1 MSYKLDGVDH
11 AFSFEIRGKQTVTVG
26 RAVTNDCPVVD
37 PTISRQHAELRIV
50 PGGLAV
56 KDSGSSNGTFVNG
69 VQITDSVVVPGDQLT
84 FGKVSFRVELLTAE
98 MPAVATQAAVQA
110 DAPTGVT
117 PVAPRGAVPPP
128 AAPAPPAPAQAPG
141 TVRPGATIVRQI
153 PRTGQFGALG
163 ENASIQAHLADATD
177 ASEKDRRKLA
187 ILLEVSKGLTRA
199 TDVHAL
205 LVKIAEYAFQTLE
218 ADRCA
223 ILLMDDQRQLQPSIS
238 RDRRG
243 TEASNEIPQS
253 IARTAVDEKVAVLSD
268 DAGEDQRFTG
278 ASVLL
283 QKVRSAM
290 CVPLIGSEDRALGVL
305 YVDNFSLKRFNES
318 DLDFLIAFSGIA
330 AVALENGQFAERIR
344 REALARSNFER
355 FFTPHLAA
363 RIASSPDA
371 VKLGGDKR
379 RVAVLFSDIRG
390 FTALSETMNPDTMAT
405 LLTEYFTEMVECV
418 FRHAGTLDKF
428 IGDSV
433 MAQWGA
439 PIGEPDDCDRAM
451 HAALDM
457 LTELERLNTRWRG
470 EGRPTLQIGIG
481 LNVGDVFA
489 GNIGSDRRLEY
500 TVIGD
505 PVNVASRLC
514 GAAGPGEI
522 LLSDAFRSAL
532 GSPPPL
538 EPLPA
543 MELKGKSQALP
554 VFRVRR

>member
-1 MSYKLDGVDH
+1 MSYKLDGVDN

-84 FGKVSFRVELLTAE
+84 FGKVAFRVELLTAE
-98 MPAVATQAAVQA
+98 MPALGSSAET
-110 DAPTGVT
+110 PTGVT
-117 PVAPRGAVPPP
+117 PVAPAAAAPPS
-128 AAPAPPAPAQAPG
+128 AAPAAAPSGAPAHG
-141 TVRPGATIVRQI
+141 TMRPGATIVRQI
-153 PRTGQFGALG
+153 PRTGEFTALG
-163 ENASIQAHLADATD
+163 ESTNIHAHLAGATD
-177 ASEKDRRKLA
+177 AAEKDRRKLA

-223 ILLMDDQRQLQPSIS
+223 ILLMDDDRQLQPSIS

-253 IARTAVDEKVAVLSD
+253 IARTAVEEKVAVLSD

-290 CVPLIGSEDRALGVL
+290 CVPLIGSEDRALGVI
-305 YVDNFSLKRFNES
+305 YVDNFSLKRFDES

-451 HAALDM
+451 NAALDM

-522 LLSDAFRSAL
+522 LLSEPFRAGL

-538 EPLPA
+538 EPLPP

>member
-1 MSYKLDGVDH
+1 MAYRLVGIGN
-11 AFSFEIRGKQTVTVG
+11 SFGFELRGTQPLSVG
-26 RAVTNDCPVVD
+26 RAVTNDCAIVD
-37 PTISRQHAELRIV
+37 PTISRKHADLRLIA
-50 PGGLAV
+50 GGVEVTDA
-56 KDSGSSNGTFVNG
+56 GSSNGTYVNG
-69 VQITDSVVVPGDQLT
+69 VQVSKSVVVPGDEVT
-84 FGKVSFRVELLTAE
+84 FGKVAFRVEAL
-98 MPAVATQAAVQA
+98 
-110 DAPTGVT
+110 T
-117 PVAPRGAVPPP
+117 PVAPPPPPPPP
-128 AAPAPPAPAQAPG
+128 AAAPAAAAAPAPGMSGSAPRA
-141 TVRPGATIVRQI
+141 GATIVRQI
-153 PRTGQFGALG
+153 PRTGEIGALG
-163 ENASIQAHLADATD
+163 ASASVHAELQAGGDA
-177 ASEKDRRKLA
+177 AERDRRRLQ
-187 ILLEVSKGLTRA
+187 ILLEVSKGLSRA

-223 ILLMDDQRQLQPSIS
+223 ILLMDRDGQLQPSIA

-243 TEASNEIPQS
+243 AEASREVPQS
-253 IARTAVDEKVAVLSD
+253 IARSAVDEKVAILSD

-278 ASVLL
+278 QSVLL

-290 CVPLIGSEDRALGVL
+290 CVPLIGSEDRVLGVL
-305 YVDNFSLKRFNES
+305 YVDHFSLRRFGEG

-371 VKLGGDKR
+371 VRLGGDKR
-379 RVAVLFSDIRG
+379 RVAILFSDIRG
-390 FTALSETMNPDTMAT
+390 FTALSETMNPDAMARH
-405 LLTEYFTEMVECV
+405 LTEYFTEMVECV
-418 FRHAGTLDKF
+418 FRHGGTLDKF

-451 HAALDM
+451 SAALDM
-457 LTELERLNTRWRG
+457 LAELDRLNVRWQA

-514 GAAGPGEI
+514 GKAGPGEV
-522 LLSDAFRSAL
+522 LLSDDFRAGL
-532 GSPPPL
+532 GDAPPL
-538 EPLPA
+538 EPLPP

-554 VFRVRR
+554 VYRVRR

>member
-1 MSYKLDGVDH
+1 M
-11 AFSFEIRGKQTVTVG
+11 AFRLVGIDNAFGFDLRGTGTLSVG
-26 RAVTNDCPVVD
+26 RAVTNDFPVVD
-37 PTISRQHAELRIV
+37 PTISRKHADLRV
-50 PGGLAV
+50 VAGGVEVTDA
-56 KDSGSSNGTFVNG
+56 GSSNGTFVNG
-69 VQITDSVVVPGDQLT
+69 VAIQQSVVVPGDQLT
-84 FGKVSFRVELLTAE
+84 FGKVAFRLESMAT
-98 MPAVATQAAVQA
+98 PAGIEPPVPVAGAAA
-110 DAPTGVT
+110 DAAPATPPAVT
-117 PVAPRGAVPPP
+117 PVDDRPVSAPSRAG
-128 AAPAPPAPAQAPG
+128 G
-141 TVRPGATIVRQI
+141 TIVRRI
-153 PRTGQFGALG
+153 PKTGEVGALG
-163 ENASIQAHLADATD
+163 ESSSVNARLAGTADPA
-177 ASEKDRRKLA
+177 EKDRRKLA

-223 ILLMDDQRQLQPSIS
+223 ILLADESGALQPKIS

-243 TEASNEIPQS
+243 SEASSEIPQS
-253 IARTAVDEKVAVLSD
+253 IARTAVDDKVAVLSD
-268 DAGEDQRFTG
+268 DAGEDERFTG
-278 ASVLL
+278 QSVLL

-290 CVPLIGSEDRALGVL
+290 CVPLIGSENRALGVL
-305 YVDNFSLKRFNES
+305 YVDNFSLRRFGET

-344 REALARSNFER
+344 KEALARSNFER

-371 VKLGGDKR
+371 VRLGGDKR

-390 FTALSETMNPDTMAT
+390 FTALSETMNPDAMAK
-405 LLTEYFTEMVECV
+405 LLTEYFSEMVECV
-418 FRHAGTLDKF
+418 FRHGGTLDKF

-451 HAALDM
+451 SAALDM
-457 LTELERLNTRWRG
+457 MHELDRLNARWKA
-470 EGRPTLQIGIG
+470 EGRPTLGIGIG

-505 PVNVASRLC
+505 PVNVSSRLC
-514 GAAGPGEI
+514 GAAGAGEI
-522 LLSDAFRSAL
+522 LLSEPFRTAL
-532 GSPPPL
+532 GTPPPL
-538 EPLPA
+538 DALPP

-554 VFRVRR
+554 VYRVKR

>member
-1 MSYKLDGVDH
+1 MAFRLVGIDN
-11 AFSFEIRGKQTVTVG
+11 AFSFELRGQQPISVG

-37 PTISRQHAELRIV
+37 PTISRKHADLKLV
-50 PGGLAV
+50 PGGVEVTDA
-56 KDSGSSNGTFVNG
+56 GSSNGTYVNG
-69 VQITDSVVVPGDQLT
+69 VQITTSVVVPGDEVT
-84 FGKVSFRVELLTAE
+84 FGKVVFRLEPLTAPVPTPV
-98 MPAVATQAAVQA
+98 MPQA
-110 DAPTGVT
+110 
-117 PVAPRGAVPPP
+117 PVAP
-128 AAPAPPAPAQAPG
+128 PPAPKAAGAAPRG
-141 TVRPGATIVRQI
+141 GATIVRQI
-153 PRTGQFGALG
+153 PRTGEFGALG
-163 ENASIQAHLADATD
+163 HSESMHAQLVGGADPI
-177 ASEKDRRKLA
+177 EKDRRKLA

-199 TDVHAL
+199 TDVHGL

-223 ILLMDDQRQLQPSIS
+223 ILLMDANGHLQPSIA

-243 TEASNEIPQS
+243 AEASREIPQS
-253 IARTAVDEKVAVLSD
+253 IARTAIEDKVAVLSD

-278 ASVLL
+278 QSVLL

-305 YVDNFSLKRFNES
+305 YVDNFSLKRFGET

-371 VKLGGDKR
+371 IKLGGDKR

-390 FTALSETMNPDTMAT
+390 FTALSETMNPDTMAR

-418 FRHAGTLDKF
+418 FRHGGTLDKF

-439 PIGEPDDCDRAM
+439 PIGEADDCDRAM
-451 HAALDM
+451 SAALDM
-457 LTELERLNTRWRG
+457 MTELDRLNTRWRA
-470 EGRPTLQIGIG
+470 EGRPTLEIGIG

-514 GAAGPGEI
+514 GKAGAGEI
-522 LLSDAFRSAL
+522 LLSEPFRAAL
-532 GSPPPL
+532 GDAPPL
-538 EPLPA
+538 EPLPP

-554 VFRVRR
+554 VFRVKR